1 MKKENVPQ
9 DPGLDFSRKL
19 ILAQDEDGRFV
30 GVQSVGWEVSNTSF
44 DRYWDFVGR
53 TLNEARERVECG
65 ERSPLYYWM
74 RVHQLTEG
82 MLANYV
88 GMWRWRVR
96 RHLRP
101 GVFSRLKP
109 KVLARY
115 AEALQTPI
123 EQLQHVPEKDPED
136 MPIPRPGQVPPA

>member
-1 MKKENVPQ
+1 MKKQDVPQ
-9 DPGLDFSRKL
+9 DPGIAYHRQLTW
-19 ILAQDEDGRFV
+19 AQDENGRFV

-44 DRYWDFVGR
+44 SKYWAFVGR
-53 TLNEARERVECG
+53 TLNEARDRVQRG

-74 RVHQLTEG
+74 RVHQLTERT
-82 MLANYV
+82 LADYV
-88 GMWRWRVR
+88 GMSSWRVK

-101 GVFSRLKP
+101 RVFSKLKP

-123 EQLQHVPEKDPED
+123 EQLQRVPEKDPEN
-136 MPIPRPGQVPPA
+136 MPIPEPGQV